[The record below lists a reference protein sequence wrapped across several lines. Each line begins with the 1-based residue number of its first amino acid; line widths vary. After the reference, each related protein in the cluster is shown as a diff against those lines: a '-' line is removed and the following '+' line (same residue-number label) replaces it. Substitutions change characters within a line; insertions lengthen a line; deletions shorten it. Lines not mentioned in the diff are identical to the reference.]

1 MALSKLKAKPLQDI
15 TDDEIEALMNEL
27 NHRLRKT
34 LKFKTPHTVFFADTL
49 QEAE

>member
-1 MALSKLKAKPLQDI
+1 VALNKLKAKPLEDI
-15 TDDEIEALMNEL
+15 TDEEIEALMNEL

-34 LKFKTPHTVFFADTL
+34 LKFKTPHTVFFADIL